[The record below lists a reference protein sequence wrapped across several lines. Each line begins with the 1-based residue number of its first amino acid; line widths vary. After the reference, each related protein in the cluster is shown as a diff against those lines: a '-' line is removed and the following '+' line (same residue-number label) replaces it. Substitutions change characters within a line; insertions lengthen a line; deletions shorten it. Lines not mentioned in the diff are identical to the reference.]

1 MLNKYGNGHI
11 MNNTR
16 SLGLCGLATLLI
28 GASSVAFAETDVL
41 VDKVEGWDIYQ
52 GSENLGC
59 VMERTMDDGYLVRL
73 GKEKAGA
80 PFGYIGVYTQNPD
93 VNIYGGVAGDVVLD
107 IDGQRFTGTAV
118 GDLDFRE
125 GYRGGYL
132 KANNPQFGEA
142 LARKYVLTLNPDE
155 NPIKISLDGTLKAMA
170 ATELCDSYGVA
181 VENMG
186 DAATLSALEAN
197 ALASWNSLLEGN
209 RRAARYAEEAVA
221 VMVFPEIKKAGLVV
235 GGEAGNGV
243 LFKDGQVLG
252 HYRTSSLSVGA
263 QAGAQSY
270 GYAVMFL
277 DEQAYERFFSRKRL
291 ELGVDASV
299 AVFRAGITAEVDT
312 TKTKVDTVAF
322 VYDEEGLMANWTLEA
337 SRIRELEQ

>member
-1 MLNKYGNGHI
+1 
-11 MNNTR
+11 MNSYFSSCLT
-16 SLGLCGLATLLI
+16 GATMAFAFA
-28 GASSVAFAETDVL
+28 ASSVVADTEMLLET
-41 VDKVEGWDIYQ
+41 VEGWDIFQ
-52 GSENLGC
+52 GTEELGC

-80 PFGYIGVYTQNPD
+80 PFGYIGVYTQDPK
-93 VNIYGGVAGDVVLD
+93 VKIYGGATGDVVMD

-118 GDLDFRE
+118 GDLGFRE
-125 GYRGGYL
+125 AYRGGYL

-155 NPIKISLDGTLKAMA
+155 NPIEISLDGTLKAMA

-181 VENMG
+181 AG
-186 DAATLSALEAN
+186 DMADTAKLNALETD
-197 ALASWNSLLEGN
+197 ALASWNSLIEGN
-209 RRAARYAEEAVA
+209 RRAARYADEAVA

-263 QAGAQSY
+263 QVGAQSY

-299 AVFRAGITAEVDT
+299 AVFRAGITAEIDT

-337 SRIRELEQ
+337 TRIRELQE

>member
-1 MLNKYGNGHI
+1 MKKSYPL
-11 MNNTR
+11 R
-16 SLGLCGLATLLI
+16 LCALSALLAT
-28 GASSVAFAETDVL
+28 ATTMAFADTEVFIDE
-41 VDKVEGWDIYQ
+41 VEGWSIYR
-52 GSENLGC
+52 GAEDLGC
-59 VMERTMDDGYLVRL
+59 IMERTMDDGYLVRL

-80 PFGYIGVYTQNPD
+80 PFGYIGVYTQDPN
-93 VNIYGGVAGDVVLD
+93 VKIYGGVTGDVVLD

-118 GDLDFRE
+118 GDLDFRD
-125 GYRGGYL
+125 GYRGAYM

-155 NPIKISLDGTLKAMA
+155 NPIKISLDGTLKAMS
-170 ATELCDSYGVA
+170 ATELCDEYGVA
-181 VENMG
+181 SM
-186 DAATLSALEAN
+186 DLADTAKLSQLETD
-197 ALASWNSLLEGN
+197 ALASWNSLLDGN
-209 RRAARYAEEAVA
+209 NRAARYADEAVA

-322 VYDEEGLMANWTLEA
+322 VYDEEGLMANWTIEGT
-337 SRIRELEQ
+337 RIRELEQ